1 MVTWLKAELGIV
13 NKHCGDCSFKTDHI
27 YMYYFRMNCH
37 LSKLISIW
45 IWIFSSTGL
54 SILDEFLAIIA
65 SWSSWFLVAIPF
77 NFQTQK
83 LIQKWAAKMY
93 QLKNAFNDFAVSLCE
108 FQKKELHWT
117 DQYFNGNS
125 WSLDLWHLKF
135 ILFID
140 SFPISPV
147 YQPASH
153 AN

>member
-1 MVTWLKAELGIV
+1 
-13 NKHCGDCSFKTDHI
+13 
-27 YMYYFRMNCH
+27 
-37 LSKLISIW
+37 
-45 IWIFSSTGL
+45 
-54 SILDEFLAIIA
+54 
-65 SWSSWFLVAIPF
+65 
-77 NFQTQK
+77 
-83 LIQKWAAKMY
+83 MY

-147 YQPASH
+147 CQPASQ